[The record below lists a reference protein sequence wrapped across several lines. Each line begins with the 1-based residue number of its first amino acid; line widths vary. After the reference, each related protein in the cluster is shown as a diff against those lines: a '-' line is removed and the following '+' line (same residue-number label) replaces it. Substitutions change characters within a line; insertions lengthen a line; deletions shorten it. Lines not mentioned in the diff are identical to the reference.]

1 MNTNKQSIQSSDH
14 QAGRANSRL
23 IFLLSLISAS
33 LTLTAT
39 TPNTGQKNNGSK
51 PDPSCGG
58 GPVSQVYDQSKTN
71 LIGCQRT
78 IMERQQCERCQTP
91 DTQAGISCTCEAKCV
106 GNGGLEWVPAT
117 QSSYLSTNSATF
129 KANAVVDA
137 IWQIVKLNAD
147 GSTLR
152 QHIVTI
158 TQPLS
163 CDFSKLATK
172 R

>member
-1 MNTNKQSIQSSDH
+1 MNTSKQSIQSPDH
-14 QAGRANSRL
+14 QASRANSRL
-23 IFLLSLISAS
+23 AFLLSLILTS

-39 TPNTGQKNNGSK
+39 TPTTGRKNNGSI

-58 GPVSQVYDQSKTN
+58 GTVSQVYDKSGTN

-78 IMERQQCERCQTP
+78 IMERQQCEKCQTP
-91 DTQAGISCTCEAKCV
+91 DTQAGISCTCETKCV

-117 QSSYLSTNSATF
+117 QTSYLSTNTVTF

-147 GSTLR
+147 GSTVR

-163 CDFSKLATK
+163 CDFSKLQTK